1 MKMNY
6 LKEKIANSL
15 WKPTSSNQTRLM
27 QLSHNLNK
35 RAEMLEKLNALH
47 RDLNSAIM
55 CREKY
60 GDREPLDEIYTE
72 LDYLIQNEKN
82 KLLQETKSSKR

>member
-1 MKMNY
+1 MKMNFI
-6 LKEKIANSL
+6 KEQIAKSL
-15 WKPTSSNQTRLM
+15 WKPTLKNQTRLM

-35 RAEMLEKLNALH
+35 RAEMLEKLNTLH

-60 GDREPLDEIYTE
+60 GDREPLDEVYTE
-72 LDYLIQNEKN
+72 LDYLINNERN
-82 KLLQETKSSKR
+82 QLLQETKSPKR